1 MRSILPILLLTAAP
15 VFAGDFK
22 RDIAPILKDKCWSCH
37 SEKAKK
43 EKAGYV
49 FDNLER
55 FAKDIGRAGIVV
67 PRDPS
72 RSRLYEVVVMDENG
86 DNAMPPPGKPRL
98 TPKEVKALREWI
110 EEGAELEKGSSKPEA
125 GDDPET
131 KNGTDKKDEKPMEEK
146 KAPPAA
152 EVPAGPLLDWTN
164 TSGKTI
170 QASFVKLDGEK
181 LTIRTKEGKSHTL
194 KLSQLNEASQGQ
206 ARHEAVKAERAAK

>member
-1 MRSILPILLLTAAP
+1 MRSILPFLILTAAP

-22 RDIAPILKDKCWSCH
+22 RDVAPVLKEKCWSCH

-67 PRDPS
+67 PRDSS
-72 RSRLYEVVVMDENG
+72 RSRLFEVVVMDESG

-98 TPKEVKALREWI
+98 TPKEIKALREWI
-110 EEGAELEKGSSKPEA
+110 DDGAELEPGSGKPAA
-125 GDDPET
+125 GGDKET
-131 KNGTDKKDEKPMEEK
+131 KEKKDDKENKPMDEKP
-146 KAPPAA
+146 APAA

-164 TSGKTI
+164 TAGKTI

-181 LTIRTKEGKSHTL
+181 LTIRTKEGKQHTL
-194 KLSQLNEASQGQ
+194 KLSQLDEGSQGQ